1 MGILLAFAV
10 GYVVGVKA
18 GSQGL
23 EEIVSAIKD
32 IRASEEFAAM
42 VGTLRSHVSKALRDV
57 GEVVGDDQRTIDM
70 DGVLEDV
77 VARARRLAGM

>member
-18 GSQGL
+18 GRQGL
-23 EEIVSAIKD
+23 EEIVAAIKD
-32 IRASEEFAAM
+32 IRASDEFAAM
-42 VGTLRSHVSKALRDV
+42 VNTLRSHVSHALRDA
-57 GEVVGDDQRTIDM
+57 GELVGDEGRTIDM
-70 DGVLEDV
+70 DDVFEDV